1 MSMDD
6 LPPSLV
12 LEILSRL
19 TDSTDLARCRVVCK
33 TFNSL
38 SNDVRSINLTCSMSR
53 YLNSRSPEANLL
65 VTPFKT
71 VFKDHVHRSGRL
83 DSVSLGVDKSLGG
96 ITFDDVEDDSDDL
109 YLTDTSFVNS
119 WLPRIAPDLKSLSI
133 SDFWVQSCWRRSD
146 ALSLISLSCRGL
158 VKLLV
163 RNAWLSVD
171 GLIPMQMLTSLTFE
185 FVRLDDEDLSK
196 INSCFPNLKELNL
209 IGVGGLREPK
219 INLLHLITCQW
230 SVSNAPLS
238 LAICAP
244 KLANFQLKCIRP
256 RLIVLEVSSLSAFD
270 LSIEDTDEF
279 KLINC
284 HCIEYLQFESP
295 NLTCLSSLFRSCKT
309 VKRLEMD
316 SARRSEHNKV
326 TTTFRFETI
335 FESFPLLS
343 YLDLGPGAWHDM
355 ETSFRMGGLK
365 YRIEM
370 NTLKELVAHILVQE
384 VESTLAFIF
393 SVLDNCTKLSNVSLL
408 IHHDVDPLVASY
420 LMSRCRSYCSQV
432 RWRLGIWKEGI
443 KDTCVSDA
451 N

>member
-1 MSMDD
+1 MDN
-6 LPPSLV
+6 LHPFLV

-71 VFKDHVHRSGRL
+71 VFKNHVHRSGRL

-171 GLIPMQMLTSLTFE
+171 GLIPMQMLTSLTLE

-219 INLLHLITCQW
+219 INLLRLITCQ
-230 SVSNAPLS
+230 
-238 LAICAP
+238 C
-244 KLANFQLKCIRP
+244 
-256 RLIVLEVSSLSAFD
+256 
-270 LSIEDTDEF
+270 
-279 KLINC
+279 
-284 HCIEYLQFESP
+284 
-295 NLTCLSSLFRSCKT
+295 LFRSCKT
-309 VKRLEMD
+309 VKRLKMD

-326 TTTFRFETI
+326 TTTFGFETI

-343 YLDLGPGAWHDM
+343 YLDIGPGAWHDM
-355 ETSFRMGGLK
+355 ETSFCMGGLK

-370 NTLKELVAHILVQE
+370 NTLKELVSHIMVQE
-384 VESTLAFIF
+384 IESTLAFIF

-408 IHHDVDPLVASY
+408 IHHDVDPLVASN
-420 LMSRCRSYCSQV
+420 LMSRCRSYCSRV

-443 KDTCVSDA
+443 KDTCASDA